1 MIAEDPWQGGF
12 LQVIENKTPT
22 SVRRPTIAVGIRV
35 ASVLVSKAKR
45 RWPERGKG
53 HSRTN
58 TPAAP
63 VAAINESE
71 E

>member
-1 MIAEDPWQGGF
+1 MIAKEPRQGGF
-12 LQVIENKTPT
+12 LQVLENKTPT
-22 SVRRPTIAVGIRV
+22 SVRRRTIAVGIRV
-35 ASVLVSKAKR
+35 ATVLVSTAKR

-53 HSRTN
+53 HSRSN
-58 TPAAP
+58 MPAAP